1 MTGWIIVLAIGAG
14 TYLARLSF
22 IGAFAR
28 RDVPRALEAP
38 LRYVAPAVLAA
49 IAAPAVIAPTGA
61 FDLTPGNLELVAA
74 LGAGLAAWRTRSIAV
89 TIVVGLVGLGILE
102 ALF

>member
-1 MTGWIIVLAIGAG
+1 MRGWLIVVAIGVG

-28 RDVPRALEAP
+28 REVPRALEAP
-38 LRYVAPAVLAA
+38 LRHVAPAVLAA
-49 IAAPAVIAPTGA
+49 IAAPAIIAPTGGV
-61 FDLTPGNLELVAA
+61 DVTPGNLELVAA
-74 LGAGLAAWRTRSIAV
+74 FGAGLAAWRTRSIAV
-89 TIVVGLVGLGILE
+89 TIVVGLAGLGILE